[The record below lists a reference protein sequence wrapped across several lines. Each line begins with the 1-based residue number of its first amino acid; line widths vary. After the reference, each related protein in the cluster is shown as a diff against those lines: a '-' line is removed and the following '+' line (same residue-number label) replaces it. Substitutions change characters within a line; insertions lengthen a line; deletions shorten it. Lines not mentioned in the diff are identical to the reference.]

1 MFKSTPNA
9 LFGIWRVLCLNP
21 TYIYIQSDYQTH
33 VNTIKYHLLFKNLYV
48 ILKTYP
54 EHYTPSIYAEDNQG
68 PMKHTTRIELVN
80 LKDLNLAEASVIDPE
95 EVRRI
100 TVENAVVDT
109 GASRLFLPKS
119 LVEQL
124 GLTPVGSRKAQTTN
138 GIVDRFIYSPVQFT
152 VLERS
157 GIIEVTDIPENV
169 PVLVGNMILEMLDLC
184 LDIKKGLIYN
194 PDHDD
199 EWIEDQL

>member
-1 MFKSTPNA
+1 
-9 LFGIWRVLCLNP
+9 
-21 TYIYIQSDYQTH
+21 
-33 VNTIKYHLLFKNLYV
+33 
-48 ILKTYP
+48 
-54 EHYTPSIYAEDNQG
+54 
-68 PMKHTTRIELVN
+68 MKHTTRIDLTN
-80 LKDLNLAEASVIDPE
+80 LKDLNLAEAGVIDPE

-100 TVENAVVDT
+100 TVEDAIVDT
-109 GASRLFLPKS
+109 GVSRLSLPKS

-138 GIVDRFIYSPVQFT
+138 GIVDRLIYSPVQFT

-157 GIIEVTDIPENV
+157 GIIEITDIPENV
-169 PVLVGNMILEMLDLC
+169 PVLVGHMILEMLDLC
-184 LDIKKGLIYN
+184 LDIKKGVIYN

>member
-1 MFKSTPNA
+1 
-9 LFGIWRVLCLNP
+9 
-21 TYIYIQSDYQTH
+21 
-33 VNTIKYHLLFKNLYV
+33 
-48 ILKTYP
+48 
-54 EHYTPSIYAEDNQG
+54 
-68 PMKHTTRIELVN
+68 MKHTTRIELAN
-80 LKDLNLAEASVIDPE
+80 LKDLNLAEAGVIDPE
-95 EVRRI
+95 KVRRI
-100 TVENAVVDT
+100 TVENAIVDT
-109 GASRLFLPKS
+109 GASRLSLPKS

-169 PVLVGNMILEMLDLC
+169 PVLVGHMILEMLDLC

>member
-1 MFKSTPNA
+1 
-9 LFGIWRVLCLNP
+9 
-21 TYIYIQSDYQTH
+21 
-33 VNTIKYHLLFKNLYV
+33 
-48 ILKTYP
+48 
-54 EHYTPSIYAEDNQG
+54 
-68 PMKHTTRIELVN
+68 MKHTTRIEITN
-80 LKDLNLAEASVIDPE
+80 LKDLNLTEAGVIKPE

-109 GASRLFLPKS
+109 GASRLSLPKP

-138 GIVDRFIYSPVQFT
+138 GIVDRFIYSPVEFT

-157 GIIEVTDIPENV
+157 GIIEVTDLPENV
-169 PVLVGNMILEMLDLC
+169 PVLVGHMILEMLDLC

>member
-1 MFKSTPNA
+1 
-9 LFGIWRVLCLNP
+9 
-21 TYIYIQSDYQTH
+21 
-33 VNTIKYHLLFKNLYV
+33 
-48 ILKTYP
+48 
-54 EHYTPSIYAEDNQG
+54 
-68 PMKHTTRIELVN
+68 MKHTTRIELAN
-80 LKDLNLAEASVIDPE
+80 FKDLNLAEVGVIDPE

-100 TVENAVVDT
+100 TVENAIVDT
-109 GASRLFLPKS
+109 GASRLSLPKS

-124 GLTPVGSRKAQTTN
+124 GLTPVGNRKAQTTN
-138 GIVDRFIYSPVQFT
+138 GIVDRLIYSPVQFT

-169 PVLVGNMILEMLDLC
+169 PGFVGHMILEMLDLC

-199 EWIEDQL
+199 EWIEDKL

>member
-1 MFKSTPNA
+1 
-9 LFGIWRVLCLNP
+9 
-21 TYIYIQSDYQTH
+21 
-33 VNTIKYHLLFKNLYV
+33 
-48 ILKTYP
+48 
-54 EHYTPSIYAEDNQG
+54 
-68 PMKHTTRIELVN
+68 MKHTTRIDLTN
-80 LKDLNLAEASVIDPE
+80 LKDLNLAEAGVIDPE

-100 TVENAVVDT
+100 TVENAIVDT
-109 GASRLFLPKS
+109 GASRLSLPKS

-138 GIVDRFIYSPVQFT
+138 GIVDRLIYSPVQFT

-157 GIIEVTDIPENV
+157 GIIEITDIPENV
-169 PVLVGNMILEMLDLC
+169 PVLVGHMILEMLDLC